1 MRLADRTVVIFTTDH
16 GFYFGEHGGLFGKMS
31 SDKYP
36 DGTLRPYDE
45 PGSQWSYS
53 PLYEEIVHLPLL
65 IRAPGIPPGTYKGMS
80 SAIDVMPTVLDLLGV
95 EIPEFVQGRSLA
107 PGMRDP
113 SLPGREYVVSSLPFA
128 NPGDPVHSV
137 DNLLRTLTE
146 PPVTTVTSGAWSLL
160 YSPLPGVSQLYN
172 LDADPNQHDNVL
184 GTHMDVASELHRR
197 LVRFMRETEVPE
209 RLLAPRM
216 ELRI

>member
-1 MRLADRTVVIFTTDH
+1 
-16 GFYFGEHGGLFGKMS
+16 MS

-53 PLYEEIVHLPLL
+53 PLFEEVVHLPLI
-65 IRAPGIPPGTYKGMS
+65 IRAPGIAPGAYQGLT
-80 SAIDVMPTVLDLLGV
+80 SAVDVMPTVLDLLDV
-95 EIPEFVQGRSLA
+95 DIPDFVQGRSLA
-107 PGMRDP
+107 PAMRDN
-113 SLPGREYVVSSLPFA
+113 SRSGRDYVVSSLPFA

-146 PPVTTVTSGAWSLL
+146 PPVTTITSGGWSLL
-160 YSPLPGVSQLYN
+160 YSPLEGVSQLYN
-172 LDADPNQHDNVL
+172 LSADPTQANNVIE
-184 GTHMDVASELHRR
+184 THLDVARELHQM
-197 LVRFMRETEVPE
+197 LVKFMRETEVPD
-209 RLLAPRM
+209 RLLKPRL